1 MMWLTRQ
8 PVMFENKGIMMF
20 RFNCL
25 AVSVGALMVSGALAQ
40 ELPVSEEEDAEA
52 RQETVI
58 VTGRAAELY
67 RVTQTSTGKLPTAP
81 LSSSLNIAVITEDL
95 IGDQGARNAQDLYR
109 NLSGVSLFSYAG
121 VTARGFRQEEIYF
134 DGLRGDPY
142 SGFAVP
148 QLFNVERLEFL
159 KGPAGMLYGP
169 GAPGGLFNYITKK
182 PSEEFDALA
191 SLIVGSE
198 ARYGASL
205 EMTGAPTEGG
215 PAGRLGLFYEDQN
228 TPRRNAGSEI
238 FIGDAGLGFDLGFAD
253 LVLQLA
259 HYEQDLA
266 ANRLRGVP
274 IDDLGNFIT
283 DRRWNH
289 NEPDDFLRLSST
301 VYQAQLEGE
310 VFDGL
315 SWDAGVRYNDRE
327 ESQNYH
333 EPRGLFPRQDEA
345 GNFLDAD
352 RNIVARPDEAE
363 LVMVREFRDQ
373 IREGDSLSAGANA
386 VWTRQFAGF
395 DNRVLFGADYFSDE
409 DTLFYNR
416 ARGDNVSRPAGVPNP
431 LGLLDPQYGQ
441 SDSSNYA
448 LTNVFGGS
456 RTREQTRIGG
466 YLLDEITLGDF
477 ILTGGLRYDQF
488 EDAEI
493 IDTGS
498 ERLTE
503 AVDDEAVTFRLGAVY
518 RLTEEVSLYA
528 QTADSFVPPA
538 GTDRNG
544 NLLDPVRGDI
554 IEGGVKLGLMDGRV
568 QATAAIYQI
577 KRTNVAQ
584 ADPDPDAPPGALIA
598 FGEVTSEGFEADLA
612 TDITDN
618 WVLTTAYAYNDTRIT
633 ADNGTGGIRNA
644 VGDRFANAP
653 EHQFGF
659 WTRYQFPRYQLAFAL
674 GGDYVDVRQNL
685 QGTKVRPYMVF
696 DASIIWEPKPYRFLL
711 RVDNV
716 LNEEYGASGFLDRTG
731 HFPGEPVSV
740 FLEASRRF

>member
-1 MMWLTRQ
+1 MLKFGCLT
-8 PVMFENKGIMMF
+8 
-20 RFNCL
+20 
-25 AVSVGALMVSGALAQ
+25 VSFGALMMAGAWAQ
-40 ELPVSEEEDAEA
+40 ETSSDENEEIEA

-67 RVTQTSTGKLPTAP
+67 RVNETSTGKLSTEP
-81 LSSSLNIAVITEDL
+81 LASSLNIAVITDEL
-95 IGDQGARNAQDLYR
+95 IEDQGARNSQDLYR
-109 NLSGVSLFSYAG
+109 NLSGVSVFSYAG
-121 VTARGFRQEEIYF
+121 VTARGFRQEEIFF

-142 SGFAVP
+142 AGFSVP

-182 PSEEFDALA
+182 PSDEFDALG
-191 SLIVGSE
+191 SVIVGSE

-205 EMTGAPTEGG
+205 EMTGAVTEGG

-228 TPRRNAGSEI
+228 TARRNAGSEI

-253 LVLQLA
+253 LTVQVS
-259 HYEQDLA
+259 HYDQDLA

-274 IDDLGNFIT
+274 TDDLGNFIT

-310 VFDGL
+310 LFDGL
-315 SWDAGVRYNDRE
+315 AWDAGIRFNDRE
-327 ESQNYH
+327 ETQQYH
-333 EPRGLFPRQDEA
+333 EPRGLFPRQDTA

-352 RNIVARPDEAE
+352 LNIVTNPADAE
-363 LVMVREFRDQ
+363 TVMVREYRDQ
-373 IREGDSLSAGANA
+373 LRDGESLSAGANA
-386 VWTRQFAGF
+386 VWSAEIGGF
-395 DNRVLFGADYFSDE
+395 ENRVLFGTDYFTGE
-409 DTLFYNR
+409 DTLFYDR
-416 ARGDNVSRPAGVPNP
+416 ARGDNVSRPAGAPNP
-431 LGLLDPQYGQ
+431 LGLAEPAYGN
-441 SDSSNYA
+441 SDRSTYI
-448 LTNVFGGS
+448 LTNVFGSS
-456 RTREQTRIGG
+456 RTTEQTRFGA
-466 YLLDEITLGDF
+466 YLLDEITLGRF
-477 ILTGGLRYDQF
+477 ILTGGLRFDQF
-488 EDAEI
+488 EDAQI
-493 IDTGS
+493 IDTGAGLLV
-498 ERLTE
+498 EE
-503 AVDDEAVTFRLGAVY
+503 ADDEAVTYRLGAVY
-518 RLTEEVSLYA
+518 RVTDEVSLYA
-528 QTADSFVPPA
+528 QAADSFVPPSGA
-538 GTDRNG
+538 DRDG

-554 IEGGVKLGLMDGRV
+554 LEGGVKLGLMEGRV

-577 KRTNVAQ
+577 KQTNLPQV
-584 ADPDPDAPPGALIA
+584 DTDPDAPPGALVA

-612 TDITDN
+612 ADITDN
-618 WVLTTAYAYNDTRIT
+618 WVVTAAYAYNDTRIT
-633 ADNGTGGIRNA
+633 ENNGTDGIRNA

-659 WTRYQFPRYQLAFAL
+659 WTRYQIPRYQLAFAL

-685 QGTKVRPYMVF
+685 EGTKVRPYTVF
-696 DASIIWEPKPYRFLL
+696 DASIIWEPEPYRFLL

-716 LNEEYGASGFLDRTG
+716 LNEEYAASGFLDRTG